1 MKYNVVNLDS
11 KKVSQIDLDD
21 RVWGCEVR
29 RDIISRVVRWQLS
42 KRRQG
47 THSTKTVS
55 QVSGTTKK
63 PFRQKGTGNARQGS
77 LRSVQM
83 RGGAVA
89 HGPVDRSHA
98 HKLQKKVRSL
108 GLRSVLS
115 DKVQSSNLVITDSL
129 DLKEPKTSYAKNVIS
144 SLSDA
149 STLVIVP
156 LDASGSNFIRSVAN
170 LPNVNCLSVA
180 GLNVYDIVRHEKV
193 IITNSAVVE
202 IEERL

>member
-1 MKYNVVNLDS
+1 MKYNVVNLDN

-21 RVWGCEVR
+21 RVWGCDVR
-29 RDIISRVVRWQLS
+29 KDIISRVIRWQLA

-47 THSTKTVS
+47 THSTRTVS

-89 HGPVDRSHA
+89 HGPVDRSHS
-98 HKLQKKVRSL
+98 HKLQKKVRNF
-108 GLRSVLS
+108 GLRSILS
-115 DKVQSSNLVITDSL
+115 DKVKSGNLVITDAI
-129 DLKEPKTSYAKNVIS
+129 DLKEPKTSHAKTV
-144 SLSDA
+144 LSKVSDT

-156 LDASGSNFIRSVAN
+156 KAENSANFIKSTAN

-180 GLNVYDIVRHEKV
+180 GLNVYDLVRHEKV
-193 IITNSAVVE
+193 IITQGVVAE